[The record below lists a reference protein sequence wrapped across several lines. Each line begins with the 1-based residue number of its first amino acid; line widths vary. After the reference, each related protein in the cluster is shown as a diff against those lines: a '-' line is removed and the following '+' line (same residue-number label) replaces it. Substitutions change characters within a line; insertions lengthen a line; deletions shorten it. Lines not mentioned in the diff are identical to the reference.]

1 MRLILWYVLQRTTQR
16 RYFTCVF
23 LRTFALVI
31 SFKGGKQ
38 MKKFTTVAMLAV
50 AGLSLVLSSCAAPTY
65 EIALITDVGDIDD
78 KSFNQGAWE
87 GVVDF
92 AEENS
97 KTYEYYRPT
106 AIGTDPYL
114 AAIEL
119 AVEGGAKVIV
129 TPGLLFETPIFFAQD
144 EFEDTNFIL
153 LDGVP
158 NDGNFPGPTNPNAVP
173 VFRTEDNVMSILYA
187 EEQAGFLA
195 GYAAVREGY
204 RSLGFMGGMAVPAVV
219 RFGIGFAQGA
229 NFAATELNLAAD
241 AISLRYHYTG
251 DFAANTKNRATAD
264 TMFQQG
270 VKVIFA
276 AGGAVGQSVMA
287 AAEATTDGKV
297 IGVDINQGGDSTR
310 VITSAL
316 KGLGASVQLA
326 LAEYFADEFRGGETV
341 VFDASNNGVGLPTDE
356 ESFRFQTFTIAQ
368 YNTVFNKLAN
378 KTLAVNNTIS
388 LGSGAGLTS
397 LGEVLAKVS
406 ITFVA

>member
-1 MRLILWYVLQRTTQR
+1 
-16 RYFTCVF
+16 
-23 LRTFALVI
+23 LVI

-50 AGLSLVLSSCAAPTY
+50 AGLSLVLSSCGTPRF

-78 KSFNQGAWE
+78 KSFNQGSWE

-92 AEENS
+92 AEENN
-97 KTYEYYRPT
+97 KTHKYYRPT

-114 AAIEL
+114 ASIEL
-119 AVEGGAKVIV
+119 AVEGGARVIV
-129 TPGLLFETPIFFAQD
+129 TPGFLFETPIFFAQD
-144 EFEDTNFIL
+144 EFPTTSFIL

-158 NDGNFPGPTNPNAVP
+158 NDGNFASETNPNAVP

-195 GYAAVREGY
+195 GYAAVREGH
-204 RSLGFMGGMAVPAVV
+204 RNLGFMGGLAVPAVV

-229 NFAATELNLAAD
+229 NTAATELSIVQP
-241 AISLRYHYTG
+241 ISLRYHYTG
-251 DFAANTKNRATAD
+251 DFAANPKNRTTAD

-270 VKVIFA
+270 VSVIFA

-287 AAEATTDGKV
+287 AAEATPSGKV
-297 IGVDINQGGDSTR
+297 IGVDINQGKDSTR

-316 KGLGASVQLA
+316 KGLGASVQQA
-326 LAEYFADEFRGGETV
+326 LAGFFDGEFRGGETV
-341 VFDASNNGVGLPTDE
+341 IFDASNGGIGLPTDT
-356 ESFRFQTFTIAQ
+356 ESFRFERFTIAQ
-368 YNTVFNKLAN
+368 YNAIFAKLAN
-378 KTLAVNNTIS
+378 GTIDVDS
-388 LGSGAGLTS
+388 NLTLGSTANNNAGLIAFDTS
-397 LGEVLAKVS
+397 LLKVS

>member
-1 MRLILWYVLQRTTQR
+1 
-16 RYFTCVF
+16 VF
-23 LRTFALVI
+23 PRTFTLVI
-31 SFKGGKQ
+31 SFKGGKK

-50 AGLSLVLSSCAAPTY
+50 AGLSLVLSSCGTPTY

-92 AEENS
+92 AEENN

-119 AVEGGAKVIV
+119 AVENGAEVIV
-129 TPGLLFETPIFFAQD
+129 TPGFLFETPIFFAQD
-144 EFEDTNFIL
+144 DFPETNFIL

-158 NDGNFPGPTNPNAVP
+158 NNDYTE
-173 VFRTEDNVMSILYA
+173 FRTEENVMSILYA

-195 GYAAVREGY
+195 GYAAVMEGY
-204 RSLGFMGGMAVPAVV
+204 TELGFMGGLAVPAVV

-229 NFAATELNLAAD
+229 NVAATELSLGSD
-241 AISLRYHYTG
+241 AISLKYHYTG
-251 DFAANTKNRATAD
+251 DFAATTKNRTTAD
-264 TMFQQG
+264 TMFQQD
-270 VKVIFA
+270 VEVIFA

-287 AAEATTDGKV
+287 AAEAADTKV
-297 IGVDINQGGDSTR
+297 IGVDINQGGDSDT

-316 KGLGASVQLA
+316 KGLGASVEQA
-326 LAEYFADEFRGGETV
+326 LAEFFAGEFRGGETV
-341 VFDASNNGVGLPTDE
+341 VFNAANDGVGLPTDE
-356 ESFRFQTFTIAQ
+356 ESFRFEEFTIAQ
-368 YNTVFNKLAN
+368 YNAIFAKLAN
-378 KTLAVNNTIS
+378 GTVTVNNSLT
-388 LGSGAGLTS
+388 LGSGDGLTAFS
-397 LGEVLAKVS
+397 TDLAKVV

>member
-1 MRLILWYVLQRTTQR
+1 
-16 RYFTCVF
+16 
-23 LRTFALVI
+23 
-31 SFKGGKQ
+31 

-50 AGLSLVLSSCAAPTY
+50 AGLSLVLSSCGTPTY

-92 AEENS
+92 AEENN

-119 AVEGGAKVIV
+119 AVENGAEVIV
-129 TPGLLFETPIFFAQD
+129 TPGFLFETPIFFAQD
-144 EFEDTNFIL
+144 DFVDTSFIL

-158 NDGNFPGPTNPNAVP
+158 NDGNWGGANGPE
-173 VFRTEDNVMSILYA
+173 FRTEDNVMSILYA

-195 GYAAVREGY
+195 GYAAVMEGY

-229 NFAATELNLAAD
+229 NAAATELNLAEAVT
-241 AISLRYHYTG
+241 LKYHYTG
-251 DFAANTKNRATAD
+251 DFAATPKNRTTAD

-270 VKVIFA
+270 TEVIFA

-287 AAEATTDGKV
+287 AAEATADGKV
-297 IGVDINQGGDSTR
+297 IGVDINQGGDSDT

-316 KGLGASVQLA
+316 KGLGASVQQA
-326 LAEYFADEFRGGETV
+326 LAEYFDGEFRGGETV
-341 VFDASNNGVGLPTDE
+341 VFDASNDGVGLPTDE
-356 ESFRFQTFTIAQ
+356 ESFRFETFTIAQ
-368 YNTVFNKLAN
+368 YNAVFAELADGSVEVDN
-378 KTLAVNNTIS
+378 DLT
-388 LGSGAGLTS
+388 LGSEAGLPAFDVS
-397 LGEVLAKVS
+397 LVKVT

>member
-1 MRLILWYVLQRTTQR
+1 
-16 RYFTCVF
+16 VF
-23 LRTFALVI
+23 PRTFTLVI
-31 SFKGGKQ
+31 SFKGGKK

-50 AGLSLVLSSCAAPTY
+50 AGLSLVLSSCGTPTY

-92 AEENS
+92 AEENN

-119 AVEGGAKVIV
+119 AVENGAEVIV
-129 TPGLLFETPIFFAQD
+129 TPGFLFETPIFFAQD
-144 EFEDTNFIL
+144 DFPDTNFIL

-158 NDGNFPGPTNPNAVP
+158 NNNYAE
-173 VFRTEDNVMSILYA
+173 FRTEENVMSILYA

-195 GYAAVREGY
+195 GYAAVMEGY
-204 RSLGFMGGMAVPAVV
+204 TELGFMGGLAVPAVV

-229 NFAATELNLAAD
+229 NLAATELSLGAD
-241 AISLRYHYTG
+241 AISLKYHYTG
-251 DFAANTKNRATAD
+251 DFAATTKNRTTAD
-264 TMFQQG
+264 TMFQQD
-270 VKVIFA
+270 VEVIFA

-287 AAEATTDGKV
+287 AAEAADTKV
-297 IGVDINQGGDSTR
+297 IGVDINQGGDSDT

-316 KGLGASVQLA
+316 KGLGASVEQA
-326 LAEYFADEFRGGETV
+326 LAEFFAGEFRGGETV
-341 VFDASNNGVGLPTDE
+341 VFNASNDGVGLPTDE
-356 ESFRFQTFTIAQ
+356 ESFRFEEFTIAQ
-368 YNTVFNKLAN
+368 YNAIFAKLAN
-378 KTLAVNNTIS
+378 GTVTVNNSLT
-388 LGSGAGLTS
+388 LGSGDGLTAFS
-397 LGEVLAKVS
+397 TDLAKVV

>member
-1 MRLILWYVLQRTTQR
+1 
-16 RYFTCVF
+16 
-23 LRTFALVI
+23 
-31 SFKGGKQ
+31 

-50 AGLSLVLSSCAAPTY
+50 AGLSLVLSSCGAPTY
-65 EIALITDVGDIDD
+65 EIALVTDVGDIDD

-92 AEENS
+92 AEENN

-119 AVEGGAKVIV
+119 AVENGAKVIV
-129 TPGLLFETPIFFAQD
+129 TPGFLFETPIFFAQD
-144 EFEDTNFIL
+144 DFEDTNFIL

-158 NDGNFPGPTNPNAVP
+158 NDGNWGASGGPE
-173 VFRTEDNVMSILYA
+173 FRTEDNVMSILYA

-195 GYAAVREGY
+195 GYAAVRDGY

-229 NFAATELNLAAD
+229 NVAATELNLASD

-251 DFAANTKNRATAD
+251 DFAATTKNRATAD

-270 VKVIFA
+270 VQVIFA

-287 AAEATTDGKV
+287 SAQAANKKV
-297 IGVDINQGGDSTR
+297 IGVDINQAEDSPT

-316 KGLGASVQLA
+316 KGLGASVQQA
-326 LAEYFADEFRGGETV
+326 LAEYFDDEFRGGETV
-341 VFDASNNGVGLPTDE
+341 VFNAANNGVGLPTDSA
-356 ESFRFQTFTIAQ
+356 SFRFTTFTVAQ
-368 YNTVFNKLAN
+368 YNTIFAKLAN
-378 KTLAVNNTIS
+378 GTVTVNNSLT
-388 LGSGAGLTS
+388 LGSGAGLTTFS
-397 LGEVLAKVS
+397 TDLAKVV

>member
-1 MRLILWYVLQRTTQR
+1 
-16 RYFTCVF
+16 
-23 LRTFALVI
+23 LVI
-31 SFKGGKQ
+31 SFKGGKK

-50 AGLSLVLSSCAAPTY
+50 AGLSLVLSSCGAPTY

-87 GVVDF
+87 GVVEF
-92 AEENS
+92 AEENN
-97 KTYEYYRPT
+97 KTFEYYRPT

-119 AVEGGAKVIV
+119 AVENGAKVIV
-129 TPGLLFETPIFFAQD
+129 TPGFLFETPIFFAQD
-144 EFEDTNFIL
+144 DFPDTNFIL

-158 NDGNFPGPTNPNAVP
+158 NNNYTE
-173 VFRTEDNVMSILYA
+173 FRTEDNVMSILYA

-204 RSLGFMGGMAVPAVV
+204 RSLGFMGGLAVPAVI

-229 NFAATELNLAAD
+229 NVAATELDLAAN
-241 AISLRYHYTG
+241 AVSLRYHYTG
-251 DFAANTKNRATAD
+251 DFAATPKNRTTAD

-270 VKVIFA
+270 VEVIFA

-287 AAEATTDGKV
+287 SAQAASKKV
-297 IGVDINQGGDSTR
+297 IGVDINQAGDSPT

-316 KGLGASVQLA
+316 KGLGASVQQA
-326 LAEYFADEFRGGETV
+326 LAEFYDDEFRGGETV
-341 VFDASNNGVGLPTDE
+341 VFNAANNGVGLPTDTA
-356 ESFRFQTFTIAQ
+356 SFRFTTFTIAQ
-368 YNTVFNKLAN
+368 YNAIFAKLAN
-378 KTLAVNNTIS
+378 GTVIVNNS
-388 LGSGAGLTS
+388 LA
-397 LGEVLAKVS
+397 LGNPASNGVALASFGNTLAKVS

>member
-1 MRLILWYVLQRTTQR
+1 
-16 RYFTCVF
+16 
-23 LRTFALVI
+23 LVI
-31 SFKGGKQ
+31 SFKGGKK

-50 AGLSLVLSSCAAPTY
+50 AGLSLVLSSCGAPTY

-87 GVVDF
+87 GVVEF
-92 AEENS
+92 AEENN
-97 KTYEYYRPT
+97 KTFEYYRPT

-119 AVEGGAKVIV
+119 AVENGAKVIV
-129 TPGLLFETPIFFAQD
+129 TPGFLFETPIFLAQD
-144 EFEDTNFIL
+144 EFPDTNFIL

-158 NDGNFPGPTNPNAVP
+158 NDGNFATGPT
-173 VFRTEDNVMSILYA
+173 FRTEDNVMSILYA

-204 RSLGFMGGMAVPAVV
+204 RSLGFMGGMAVPAVI

-229 NFAATELNLAAD
+229 NVAATELDLAAN
-241 AISLRYHYTG
+241 AVSLRYHYTG
-251 DFAANTKNRATAD
+251 DFAATPKNRTTAD

-270 VKVIFA
+270 VEVIFA

-287 AAEATTDGKV
+287 SAQAANKKV
-297 IGVDINQGGDSTR
+297 IGVDINQAGDSPT

-316 KGLGASVQLA
+316 KGLGASVQQA
-326 LAEYFADEFRGGETV
+326 LAEFFDDEFRGGETV
-341 VFDASNNGVGLPTDE
+341 IFNAANNGVGLPTDSA
-356 ESFRFQTFTIAQ
+356 SFRFTTFTIAQ
-368 YNTVFNKLAN
+368 YNAIFAKLVN
-378 KTLAVNNTIS
+378 GTIIVNSSLALGNPVSNGVALASFGNT
-388 LGSGAGLTS
+388 
-397 LGEVLAKVS
+397 LAKVS

>member
-1 MRLILWYVLQRTTQR
+1 
-16 RYFTCVF
+16 
-23 LRTFALVI
+23 LVI
-31 SFKGGKQ
+31 SFKGGKK

-50 AGLSLVLSSCAAPTY
+50 AGLSLILSSCGAPTY

-87 GVVDF
+87 GVVGF
-92 AEENS
+92 AEENN

-119 AVEGGAKVIV
+119 AVENGAEVIV
-129 TPGLLFETPIFFAQD
+129 TPGFLFETPIFFAQD
-144 EFEDTNFIL
+144 DFEDTSFIL

-158 NDGNFPGPTNPNAVP
+158 NDGNWGGANGPE
-173 VFRTEDNVMSILYA
+173 FRTEDNVMSILYA

-195 GYAAVREGY
+195 GYAAVRDGH
-204 RSLGFMGGMAVPAVV
+204 RNIGFMGGLAVPAVV

-229 NFAATELNLAAD
+229 DYAATELGIAQP
-241 AISLRYHYTG
+241 ISLRYHYTG

-264 TMFQQG
+264 TMYQQG
-270 VKVIFA
+270 VSVIFA

-287 AAEATTDGKV
+287 AAEAATGDKKV
-297 IGVDINQGGDSTR
+297 IGVDINQGGDSDT

-316 KGLGASVQLA
+316 KGLGASVQQA
-326 LAEYFADEFRGGETV
+326 LAEYFDGEFRGGETV
-341 VFDASNNGVGLPTDE
+341 VFDASNDGIGLPTDE
-356 ESFRFQTFTIAQ
+356 ESFRFENFTIAQ
-368 YNTVFNKLAN
+368 YNAIFAKLVDGSVEVDSN
-378 KTLAVNNTIS
+378 LT
-388 LGSGAGLTS
+388 LGSTANNNAGLIAFDAA
-397 LGEVLAKVS
+397 LLKVS

>member
-1 MRLILWYVLQRTTQR
+1 
-16 RYFTCVF
+16 
-23 LRTFALVI
+23 LVI
-31 SFKGGKQ
+31 SFKGGKK

-50 AGLSLVLSSCAAPTY
+50 AGLSLVLSSCGAPTY

-87 GVVDF
+87 GVVEF
-92 AEENS
+92 AEENN
-97 KTYEYYRPT
+97 KTFEYYRPT

-119 AVEGGAKVIV
+119 AVENGAKVIV
-129 TPGLLFETPIFFAQD
+129 TPGFLFETPIFLAQD
-144 EFEDTNFIL
+144 EFPDTNFIL

-158 NDGNFPGPTNPNAVP
+158 NDGNFATGPT
-173 VFRTEDNVMSILYA
+173 FRTEDNVMSILYA

-204 RSLGFMGGMAVPAVV
+204 RSLGFMGGMAVPAVI

-229 NFAATELNLAAD
+229 NVAATELDLAAN
-241 AISLRYHYTG
+241 AVSLRYHYTG
-251 DFAANTKNRATAD
+251 DFAATPKNRTTAD

-270 VKVIFA
+270 VEVIFA

-287 AAEATTDGKV
+287 SAQAANKKV
-297 IGVDINQGGDSTR
+297 IGVDINQAGDSPT

-316 KGLGASVQLA
+316 KGLGASVQQA
-326 LAEYFADEFRGGETV
+326 LAEFFADEFRGGETV
-341 VFDASNNGVGLPTDE
+341 IFNAANNGVGLPTDSA
-356 ESFRFQTFTIAQ
+356 SFRFTTFTIAQ
-368 YNTVFNKLAN
+368 YNAIFAKLVN
-378 KTLAVNNTIS
+378 GTIIVNSSLALGNPVSNGVALASFGNT
-388 LGSGAGLTS
+388 
-397 LGEVLAKVS
+397 LAKVS

>member
-1 MRLILWYVLQRTTQR
+1 
-16 RYFTCVF
+16 
-23 LRTFALVI
+23 
-31 SFKGGKQ
+31 

-50 AGLSLVLSSCAAPTY
+50 AGLSLVLSSCGTPTY

-92 AEENS
+92 AEENN

-119 AVEGGAKVIV
+119 AVENGAEVIV
-129 TPGLLFETPIFFAQD
+129 TPGFLFETPIFFAQD
-144 EFEDTNFIL
+144 DFEDTSFIL

-158 NDGNFPGPTNPNAVP
+158 NDGNWGGANGPE
-173 VFRTEDNVMSILYA
+173 FRTEDNVMSILYA

-195 GYAAVREGY
+195 GYAAVMEGY
-204 RSLGFMGGMAVPAVV
+204 TELGFMGGMAVPAVV

-229 NFAATELNLAAD
+229 NVAATELSLGAD
-241 AISLRYHYTG
+241 AISLKYHYTG
-251 DFAANTKNRATAD
+251 DFAATTKNRTTAD
-264 TMFQQG
+264 TMFQQD
-270 VKVIFA
+270 VEVIFA

-287 AAEATTDGKV
+287 AAEATPSGKV
-297 IGVDINQGGDSTR
+297 IGVDINQGKDSTR

-316 KGLGASVQLA
+316 KGLGASVQQA
-326 LAEYFADEFRGGETV
+326 LAGFFDGEFRGGETV
-341 VFDASNNGVGLPTDE
+341 IFDASNGGIGLPTDT
-356 ESFRFQTFTIAQ
+356 ESFRFERFTIAQ
-368 YNTVFNKLAN
+368 YNAIFAKLAN
-378 KTLAVNNTIS
+378 GTIDVDS
-388 LGSGAGLTS
+388 NLTLGSTANNNAGLIAFDTS
-397 LGEVLAKVS
+397 LLKVS

>member
-1 MRLILWYVLQRTTQR
+1 
-16 RYFTCVF
+16 VF
-23 LRTFALVI
+23 PRTFTLVI
-31 SFKGGKQ
+31 SFKGGKK

-50 AGLSLVLSSCAAPTY
+50 AGLSLVLSSCGTPTY

-92 AEENS
+92 AEENN

-119 AVEGGAKVIV
+119 AVENGAEVIV
-129 TPGLLFETPIFFAQD
+129 TPGFLFETPIFFAQD
-144 EFEDTNFIL
+144 DFEDTSFIL

-158 NDGNFPGPTNPNAVP
+158 NDGNWGGANGPE
-173 VFRTEDNVMSILYA
+173 FRTEDNVMSILYA

-195 GYAAVREGY
+195 GYAAVMEGY

-229 NFAATELNLAAD
+229 NVAATELSLGAD
-241 AISLRYHYTG
+241 AISLKYHYTG
-251 DFAANTKNRATAD
+251 DFAATTKNRTTAD
-264 TMFQQG
+264 TMFQQD
-270 VKVIFA
+270 VEVIFA

-287 AAEATTDGKV
+287 AAEAADTKV
-297 IGVDINQGGDSTR
+297 IGVDINQGGDSDT

-316 KGLGASVQLA
+316 KGLGASVQQA
-326 LAEYFADEFRGGETV
+326 LAEYFDGEFRGGETV
-341 VFDASNNGVGLPTDE
+341 VFNASNDGVGLPTDE
-356 ESFRFQTFTIAQ
+356 ESFRFEEFTIAQ
-368 YNTVFNKLAN
+368 YNAIFAKLAN
-378 KTLAVNNTIS
+378 GTVTVNNSLT
-388 LGSGAGLTS
+388 LGSGDGLTTFS
-397 LGEVLAKVS
+397 TDLAKVV

>member
-1 MRLILWYVLQRTTQR
+1 
-16 RYFTCVF
+16 VF
-23 LRTFALVI
+23 LRAFSLVI
-31 SFKGGKQ
+31 SFKGGKK

-50 AGLSLVLSSCAAPTY
+50 AGLSLVLSSCGAPTY

-92 AEENS
+92 AEENN

-119 AVEGGAKVIV
+119 AVENGAKVIV
-129 TPGLLFETPIFFAQD
+129 TPGFLFETPIFFAQD
-144 EFEDTNFIL
+144 DFEDTNFIL

-158 NDGNFPGPTNPNAVP
+158 NDGNWGASGGPE
-173 VFRTEDNVMSILYA
+173 FRTEDNVMSILYA

-195 GYAAVREGY
+195 GYAAVRDGY

-229 NFAATELNLAAD
+229 NVAATELNLGAD

-316 KGLGASVQLA
+316 KGLGASVQQA
-326 LAEYFADEFRGGETV
+326 LAEYFDDEFRGGETV
-341 VFDASNNGVGLPTDE
+341 VFNASNDGVGLPTDT
-356 ESFRFQTFTIAQ
+356 ESFRFQTFTMAQ
-368 YNTVFNKLAN
+368 YNTVFGKLAN
-378 KTLAVNNTIS
+378 GTIMVSNDLAS
-388 LGSGAGLTS
+388 GSGAGLTA
-397 LGEVLAKVS
+397 LGVSLAKVS

>member
-1 MRLILWYVLQRTTQR
+1 
-16 RYFTCVF
+16 
-23 LRTFALVI
+23 
-31 SFKGGKQ
+31 

-50 AGLSLVLSSCAAPTY
+50 AGLSLVLSSCGTPTY

-92 AEENS
+92 AEENN

-119 AVEGGAKVIV
+119 AVENGAEVIV
-129 TPGLLFETPIFFAQD
+129 TPGFLFETPIFFAQD
-144 EFEDTNFIL
+144 DFEDTSFIL

-158 NDGNFPGPTNPNAVP
+158 NDGNWGGANGPE
-173 VFRTEDNVMSILYA
+173 FRTEDNVMSILYA

-195 GYAAVREGY
+195 GYAAVMEGY
-204 RSLGFMGGMAVPAVV
+204 TELGFMGGMAVPAVV

-229 NFAATELNLAAD
+229 NVAATELSLGAD
-241 AISLRYHYTG
+241 AISLKYHYTG
-251 DFAANTKNRATAD
+251 DFAATTKNRTTAD
-264 TMFQQG
+264 TMFQQD
-270 VKVIFA
+270 VEVIFA

-287 AAEATTDGKV
+287 AAEAADTKV
-297 IGVDINQGGDSTR
+297 IGVDINQGGDSDT

-316 KGLGASVQLA
+316 KGLGASVQQA
-326 LAEYFADEFRGGETV
+326 LAEYFDGEFRGGETV
-341 VFDASNNGVGLPTDE
+341 VFNAANDGVGLPTDE
-356 ESFRFQTFTIAQ
+356 ESFRFEEFTIAQ
-368 YNTVFNKLAN
+368 YNAIFAKLAN
-378 KTLAVNNTIS
+378 GTVTVNNSLT
-388 LGSGAGLTS
+388 LGSGDGLTAFS
-397 LGEVLAKVS
+397 SDLAKVV

>member
-1 MRLILWYVLQRTTQR
+1 
-16 RYFTCVF
+16 
-23 LRTFALVI
+23 
-31 SFKGGKQ
+31 

-50 AGLSLVLSSCAAPTY
+50 AGLSLVLSSCGPQTF

-92 AEENS
+92 AEENN

-119 AVEGGAKVIV
+119 AVENGAEVIV
-129 TPGLLFETPIFFAQD
+129 TPGFLFETPIFFAQD
-144 EFEDTNFIL
+144 DFEDTSFIL

-158 NDGNFPGPTNPNAVP
+158 NDGNFATGPTV
-173 VFRTEDNVMSILYA
+173 RIEDNVMSILYA

-229 NFAATELNLAAD
+229 QFAANELSLANDSVTLQYHYTGNFAATLPNLVKAA
-241 AISLRYHYTG
+241 
-251 DFAANTKNRATAD
+251 
-264 TMFQQG
+264 TMYQQG
-270 VKVIFA
+270 VEVIFA

-287 AAEATTDGKV
+287 AAESGANKKV
-297 IGVDINQGGDSTR
+297 IGVDINQAGDSPT

-316 KGLGASVQLA
+316 KGLGESVKQA
-326 LAEYFADEFRGGETV
+326 LAGYFADDFQGGEV
-341 VFDASNNGVGLPTDE
+341 VTKNASNNGVGLPTDND
-356 ESFRFQTFTIAQ
+356 SFRFSVFTIEQ
-368 YNTVFNKLAN
+368 YNTIFGKLAN
-378 KTLAVNNTIS
+378 NTVTVLNTLS
-388 LGSGAGLTS
+388 LGSPEGISAFSNSLT
-397 LGEVLAKVS
+397 KVS

>member
-1 MRLILWYVLQRTTQR
+1 
-16 RYFTCVF
+16 VF
-23 LRTFALVI
+23 PRTFTLVI
-31 SFKGGKQ
+31 SFKGGKK

-50 AGLSLVLSSCAAPTY
+50 AGLSLVLSSCGTPTY

-92 AEENS
+92 AEENN

-119 AVEGGAKVIV
+119 AVENGAEVIV
-129 TPGLLFETPIFFAQD
+129 TPGFLFETPIFFAQD
-144 EFEDTNFIL
+144 DFEDTSFIL

-158 NDGNFPGPTNPNAVP
+158 NDGNWGGANGPE
-173 VFRTEDNVMSILYA
+173 FRTEDNVMSILYA

-195 GYAAVREGY
+195 GYAAVMEGY

-229 NFAATELNLAAD
+229 NVAATELSLGAD
-241 AISLRYHYTG
+241 AISLKYHYTG
-251 DFAANTKNRATAD
+251 DFAATTKNRTTAD
-264 TMFQQG
+264 TMFQQD
-270 VKVIFA
+270 VEVIFA

-287 AAEATTDGKV
+287 AAEATIDTDPNTIDGKV
-297 IGVDINQGGDSTR
+297 IGVDINQGGDSDT

-316 KGLGASVQLA
+316 KGLGASVQQA
-326 LAEYFADEFRGGETV
+326 LAEYFDGEFRGGETV
-341 VFDASNNGVGLPTDE
+341 VFNASNDGVGLPTDE
-356 ESFRFQTFTIAQ
+356 ESFRFEEFTIAQ
-368 YNTVFNKLAN
+368 YNAIFAKLAN
-378 KTLAVNNTIS
+378 GTVTVNNSLT
-388 LGSGAGLTS
+388 LGSGDGLTTFS
-397 LGEVLAKVS
+397 TDLAKVV